1 LRTGNICPSDI
12 SEKSLLI
19 SIAHSTNDIS
29 VCEGNRRI
37 AELPKDLKQWQA
49 HMVTMRIMKR
59 YQSQRSELD
68 SEMIQQQKGNK
79 ALIPSLPCSHDHW
92 YD

>member
-1 LRTGNICPSDI
+1 LRTENICPSDI

-37 AELPKDLKQWQA
+37 AELSKDLKQRQA

-59 YQSQRSELD
+59 YQSQRSEFD
-68 SEMIQQQKGNK
+68 SELIQPQKGNK